1 MFEYMDGI
9 VNAVEEFG
17 QAAVDIAVYMLICVA
32 KLALIITAPV
42 WILPYAIWR
51 KGVSS
56 EIQTVEK
63 ELQEKTWSKP
73 AVRVGQAKTAQA
85 CKKKGKADK

>member
-42 WILPYAIWR
+42 WLLPIKCGERGAR
-51 KGVSS
+51 N

-63 ELQEKTWSKP
+63 
-73 AVRVGQAKTAQA
+73 
-85 CKKKGKADK
+85 

>member
-9 VNAVEEFG
+9 VDAVEEIG
-17 QAAVDIAVYMLICVA
+17 QAAVGIAVYMLICVA

-51 KGVSS
+51 KGRK
-56 EIQTVEK
+56 Q
-63 ELQEKTWSKP
+63 
-73 AVRVGQAKTAQA
+73 
-85 CKKKGKADK
+85 

>member
-17 QAAVDIAVYMLICVA
+17 QAAVDIAVYMLICA
-32 KLALIITAPV
+32 AILALIITAPV

-51 KGVSS
+51 KGRK
-56 EIQTVEK
+56 Q
-63 ELQEKTWSKP
+63 
-73 AVRVGQAKTAQA
+73 
-85 CKKKGKADK
+85 

>member
-42 WILPYAIWR
+42 WLLPYKMWR
-51 KGVSS
+51 KGR
-56 EIQTVEK
+56 K
-63 ELQEKTWSKP
+63 ERNTDS
-73 AVRVGQAKTAQA
+73 
-85 CKKKGKADK
+85 GKRTTRKSTE